1 MIQHVTINLS
11 LKRNT
16 QRDFE
21 VDIFRNRGKIALKKY
36 GESDSMRST
45 TAAAN
50 QSQQYY
56 FQTVRVNESMS

>member
-1 MIQHVTINLS
+1 MIEHVTINLS

-16 QRDFE
+16 QRDY
-21 VDIFRNRGKIALKKY
+21 VVNIFRNRGKISLKKY

-50 QSQQYY
+50 QSQQFY
-56 FQTVRVNESMS
+56 FQTVRVNESMT